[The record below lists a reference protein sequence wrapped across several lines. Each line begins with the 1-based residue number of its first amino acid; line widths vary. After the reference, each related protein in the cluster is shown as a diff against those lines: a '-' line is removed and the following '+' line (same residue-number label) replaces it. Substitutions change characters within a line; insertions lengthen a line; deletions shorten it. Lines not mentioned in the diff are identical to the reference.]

1 MSFDTGTCR
10 VANIDTCTIDYTY
23 ASAVTAWT
31 PVYVTG
37 QGVLIPKASS
47 DASTKA
53 AYYKRGIFN
62 FIVANGVTVTAG
74 NRVYYDVTNGVIT
87 TTAPT
92 IGFILGTALETGTG
106 NSAGSVVV
114 NVEINTFPEEGNIN
128 VYASTGLFRASYAS
142 IDLAIAALVAND
154 ILVIRSGSYTLAGA
168 CDIEVPGV
176 KIVGDG
182 VVEIVGAAGADY
194 CFKTVLGALTATA
207 ELTFKNITIDHGDDA
222 TQVGI
227 QIDNT
232 SATKK
237 VNVYLNDCG
246 FESDGGNSIDIDH
259 GDTSNA
265 IRMYCDACTF
275 EGPVNAV
282 VADNGDR
289 FRFHGCTLRG
299 GLVTSAGDFDAEILL
314 CDCIVLHE
322 GITGGHANQRLTTVG
337 CVSETDADPN
347 VYAILDTADAAG
359 SHTEQL
365 LSLA

>member
-1 MSFDTGTCR
+1 
-10 VANIDTCTIDYTY
+10 
-23 ASAVTAWT
+23 
-31 PVYVTG
+31 
-37 QGVLIPKASS
+37 
-47 DASTKA
+47 
-53 AYYKRGIFN
+53 N

-106 NSAGSVVV
+106 NSTGSVVV
-114 NVEINTFPEEGNIN
+114 NVDINTFPEEGNIN

-142 IDLAIAALVAND
+142 IDLAVAALVAND
-154 ILVIRSGSYTLAGA
+154 VLAIRSGSYTLVGA

-182 VVEIVGAAGADY
+182 LVEIIGASGADY

-207 ELTFKNITIDHGDDA
+207 EVTFKNISIDHGDDA

-227 QIDNT
+227 QVDNT

-237 VNVYLNDCG
+237 INVYLTDCD
-246 FESDGGNSIDIDH
+246 FESDGGNSVDIDH

-265 IRMYCDACTF
+265 IRLYSNNCVF
-275 EGPVNAV
+275 EGPINAV

-314 CDCIVLHE
+314 RDCIVLHE
-322 GITGGHANQRLTTVG
+322 GITGGHANQRLIAAG
-337 CVSETDADPN
+337 CLSETDADPN
-347 VYAILDTADAAG
+347 VYAALGTSDAAG
-359 SHTEQL
+359 SHTELL
-365 LSLA
+365 LSLT